1 MKRNAHILSNSA
13 PVFIFKLRL
22 RGVQCNCF
30 ERHRSTRSNRA
41 ICTYRSPAHPTMKI
55 VTWNVN
61 GLKAVLNR
69 RFGSI
74 RTLLQYL
81 KAGMLAFS
89 ATAARCSDHCST
101 VSMVSL
107 VESPSNTTCRR
118 CLYTRDQA
126 LESRHGAIRRAC
138 HLRGLVESPATL
150 TICLLCNYRSQV
162 TQT

>member
-55 VTWNVN
+55 
-61 GLKAVLNR
+61 VLNR

-138 HLRGLVESPATL
+138 HLRGLVKSPATL